1 MAKSGHAWAHGIGI
15 VLGIALMVAGV
26 VGGRAYAG
34 IFGLLIA
41 TVNIGPWRRAMR
53 TRRGD
58 APGPPKSA

>member
-1 MAKSGHAWAHGIGI
+1 
-15 VLGIALMVAGV
+15 MVAGV

-34 IFGLLIA
+34 IFGLLIT

-53 TRRGD
+53 TRQGD